1 MSENLLSAVNDKS
14 RKVRLRGKQAIVPLK
29 FDREGDIV
37 TNETHPSLR
46 IIKCLTLTDLAFL
59 KVWKESGWDIE
70 KTRAKTNYPEKQF
83 ERLVKRLGCFRDED
97 AKVQALA
104 EIPTPA
110 WITAKHVEN
119 VYAGGKDNKSQQKS
133 LEELAKIEGAYK
145 QTAPTTE
152 INIWNL
158 PQLPPDKAAKVKEM
172 FDTLAEETHAA

>member
-1 MSENLLSAVNDKS
+1 MSENLLSAVNDRS
-14 RKVRLRGKQAIVPLK
+14 RKVRIRGKQALVPLK
-29 FDREGDIV
+29 FDKDGDVV
-37 TNETHPSLR
+37 TNETPSARR
-46 IIKCLTLTDLAFL
+46 IIKRLTLTDLAFL
-59 KVWKESGWDIE
+59 KVWKESGWDRG
-70 KTRAKTNYPEKQF
+70 KTRAKVSYTEEQF

-119 VYAGGKDNKSQQKS
+119 VYAGGRDNKSSQKS

-158 PQLPPDKAAKVKEM
+158 PQLPPDKAAKVKEV